1 MGRVD
6 RTWVAPVLDFHKAV
20 QSVRLYARYWSD
32 WVRYSKMP
40 NAERLSLANGYP
52 CLFDRLTETPFDSHY
67 FYQAVWAA
75 RLISRWGIRMH
86 VDLGSDVRFVGMLTA
101 IVSAVTFLDVRPV
114 KAHLPQLHSVAASAL
129 DLPLPSRSVRS
140 LSCLHV
146 AEHVGL
152 GRYGDTLDPEGT
164 KRTCQEISRVLAPDG
179 NLLFSLPVGRPRVC
193 FNAHRIHSPL
203 QVLTCFKGLELIEF
217 SAVDDRGKF
226 REKADLDEMGQA
238 SYACGLFWFK
248 LAKTPL

>member
-1 MGRVD
+1 
-6 RTWVAPVLDFHKAV
+6 
-20 QSVRLYARYWSD
+20 
-32 WVRYSKMP
+32 
-40 NAERLSLANGYP
+40 
-52 CLFDRLTETPFDSHY
+52 
-67 FYQAVWAA
+67 
-75 RLISRWGIRMH
+75 MH

-164 KRTCQEISRVLAPDG
+164 KRTCQEISRVLAPGG

-248 LAKTPL
+248 LAKTPS